1 MEVVFT
7 VEDEGAF
14 REPWKGMRRYRR
26 VEQEAYEKI
35 CAEGNTFFFGDA
47 MPSATR
53 PDF

>member
-1 MEVVFT
+1 
-7 VEDEGAF
+7 
-14 REPWKGMRRYRR
+14 MRRYRR

-47 MPSATR
+47 MPQAAR